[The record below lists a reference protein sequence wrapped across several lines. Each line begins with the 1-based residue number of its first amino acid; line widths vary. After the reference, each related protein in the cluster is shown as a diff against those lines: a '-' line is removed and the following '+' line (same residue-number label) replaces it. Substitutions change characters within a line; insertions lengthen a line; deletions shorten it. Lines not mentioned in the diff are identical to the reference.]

1 MNSLTLMGFRRNG
14 VVLVLFV
21 IICSVGFNSIQFA
34 HANFDPPI
42 TIINPSSGIQSQEF
56 GQSISLSNQFI
67 LVGNPSEDTGP
78 GNQNGIAYLFDKF
91 GNLVHTLNNPEPE
104 QFDGFGS
111 SVSIDGNLI
120 VIAAKG
126 DRSGHLGRGEVY
138 LFDTSGN
145 LLKTYNDPAGAAAQ
159 EFGKSV
165 SISGNKILVGSLTTD
180 GGKGYLFDTSGN
192 LLQTYNNPDLGNFQI
207 FGFSVSLSGNK
218 ALIGNPRNDLIGFDE
233 GSAYLFDTSGNLLQS
248 YDNPFPSNAAR
259 FGTSVSVYGDKVL
272 IGSPFF
278 EGIFGPPGNAYL
290 FDTSGNLL
298 QTYNSGSITPDFFG
312 GSVSLLGENVLIGA
326 FEGNTGVDRSGV
338 AYLYDTSN
346 NLIEIFDNPTP
357 AFRDKFGISVSQSLS
372 GNVAISAPRD
382 NNASPGGGAVYFY
395 EISNIPPVC
404 DRIDEPMNFPSFGS
418 GVIVTSSSSTTIKNI
433 ELPPFHKTVEIV
445 LSGITDVDGDPIS
458 VTIDDITQDEPT
470 NGSGKGDK
478 FPDGFG
484 LGTDTASIRVERDG
498 TGDGRVYE
506 IFFTADDGNGGQ
518 CSSSRLL
525 GVPHDNNHDP
535 IDSGQDYDSTKMN

>member
-1 MNSLTLMGFRRNG
+1 MGVRREIM
-14 VVLVLFV
+14 VLGLFA
-21 IICSVGFNSIQFA
+21 IICSVGFNSMQFA

-42 TIINPSSGIQSQEF
+42 TIINPSSGIQSQNF
-56 GQSISLSNQFI
+56 GGSVSLSDQFI
-67 LVGNPSEDTGP
+67 LVGNDSEDTAQGS
-78 GNQNGIAYLFDKF
+78 QVGIAYLFDTS
-91 GNLVHTLNNPEPE
+91 GNLVHTFNNPEPE
-104 QFDGFGS
+104 LFDGFGS
-111 SVSIDGNLI
+111 SVSIDGDLV

-145 LLKTYNDPAGAAAQ
+145 LLKTYNDSAGGAAQ

-192 LLQTYNNPDLGNFQI
+192 LLQTYNNPDLGNFQR
-207 FGFSVSLSGNK
+207 FGFSVSLSANK
-218 ALIGNPRNDLIGFDE
+218 VLIGNPNNDLIGFDE
-233 GSAYLFDTSGNLLQS
+233 GSAYLFDTSGNLLKT
-248 YDNPFPSNAAR
+248 YDNPSPSNAAR
-259 FGTSVSVYGDKVL
+259 FGTSVSVSVDKVL

-278 EGIFGPPGNAYL
+278 EGIFAPPGNAYL

-298 QTYNSGSITPDFFG
+298 QTYNSGSITTDFFG

-357 AFRDKFGISVSQSLS
+357 AFRDKFGFSVSQSLS
-372 GNVAISAPRD
+372 GNVVIGAPRD
-382 NNASPGGGAVYFY
+382 NNASPGGGAVYLY
-395 EISNIPPVC
+395 EIANLPPVC
-404 DRIDEPMNFPSFGS
+404 ESIDESMNISSFEN
-418 GVIVTSSSSTTIKNI
+418 GVIVTSSSSPTIKNI
-433 ELPPFHKTVEIV
+433 DLPPFHKTVEIV
-445 LSGITDVDGDPIS
+445 LSGITDVDGDAIS
-458 VTIDDITQDEPT
+458 LNIDTITQDEPT
-470 NGSGKGDK
+470 SGLGNGDK

-484 LGTDTASIRVERDG
+484 VGTDTASIRVERDG

-506 IFFTADDGNGGQ
+506 VSFTADDGNGGQ

-525 GVPHDNNHDP
+525 GVPHDNNKDP
-535 IDSGQDYDSTKMN
+535 INSGQMYDSTIP